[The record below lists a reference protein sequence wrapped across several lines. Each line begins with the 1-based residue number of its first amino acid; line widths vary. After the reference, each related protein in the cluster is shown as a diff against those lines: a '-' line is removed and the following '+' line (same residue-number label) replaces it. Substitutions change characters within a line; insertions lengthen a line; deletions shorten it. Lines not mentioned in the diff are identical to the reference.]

1 LTGRFYLSPK
11 SEKQGSMDRTHKRLY
26 SLLLILIALQLLAIG
41 LLVTRTGG
49 PPEVDSEPLSV
60 TRTVSQVESLVK
72 PTVEDVAIGDSAAM
86 ASVGEDREES
96 EQDSLAR
103 SLPTRIQVLNG
114 CGVRGIGRRVA
125 PALRERGF
133 DVREIGNAPHFRY
146 DHTLVL
152 DRKGDLA
159 RGLVLADSLG
169 IDHAFVRTQID
180 AKLVDID
187 LTLIVGRDHAALK
200 LQSRR

>member
-1 LTGRFYLSPK
+1 
-11 SEKQGSMDRTHKRLY
+11 MDRTHKRLY

-49 PPEVDSEPLSV
+49 PPEVASEPLSV
-60 TRTVSQVESLVK
+60 TGTVSQVESLMK
-72 PTVEDVAIGDSAAM
+72 PTVEDVATGQTADTVSPYE
-86 ASVGEDREES
+86 GRKEG

-103 SLPTRIQVLNG
+103 SLPIRVQLLNG
-114 CGVRGIGRRVA
+114 CGVRGIGKRVA
-125 PALRERGF
+125 PALRECGF
-133 DVREIGNAPHFRY
+133 DVREIGNAAHFRY

-152 DRKGDLA
+152 DRKGALG

-169 IDHAFVRTQID
+169 IDHAFVRTEID

-187 LTLIVGRDHAALK
+187 LTLVVGRDHGSLK
-200 LQSRR
+200 LRSRR